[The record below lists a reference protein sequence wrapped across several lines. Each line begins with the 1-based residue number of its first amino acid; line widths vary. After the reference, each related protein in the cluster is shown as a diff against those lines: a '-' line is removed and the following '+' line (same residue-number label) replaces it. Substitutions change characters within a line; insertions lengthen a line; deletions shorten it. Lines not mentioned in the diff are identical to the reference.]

1 MGSIASHNLL
11 LFGFPSC
18 LDFAATAAA
27 ATLLVIVVLVVVM
40 RFLGLFRFCL
50 FCGR

>member
-18 LDFAATAAA
+18 LDFAAAA
-27 ATLLVIVVLVVVM
+27 LVVVVGVAVVVM

>member
-18 LDFAATAAA
+18 LYFAAAFAVAAA
-27 ATLLVIVVLVVVM
+27 VVVVAVVVM

>member
-18 LDFAATAAA
+18 LDFAAA
-27 ATLLVIVVLVVVM
+27 VVVVVTVVVM